1 MKKSIVLCILLILLL
16 LRPDCTTEG
25 ARYGL
30 LLWYNS
36 VVPALFPFMV
46 LSNLI
51 VHTGGITALMTPVYK
66 ILHPFFPVSPA
77 GCYVLVTGIL
87 CGCPMGAKTCSD
99 FVSEGAISRE
109 EAKFLLAI
117 CSHPSPMFIL
127 GYVYPFFAEHI
138 ASWQLL
144 LCVYL
149 PVIVLAFAAKFI
161 YHAPHTS
168 TVHTVETRPVVN
180 AMPID
185 AADTIPTGTANA
197 VETQAP
203 ALSADESILAALEIL
218 CKIGGYLML
227 FSILILFI
235 RNTAWIPDP
244 IRLVL
249 IGSMEMTTAIRE
261 LTASMDFSHA
271 FPASMAAL
279 NFCGFSGLFQVRSV
293 LNEKKTGLSVRPCFF
308 WKLTHAALSAACAII
323 LCIMRFR
330 FHLLSL

>member
-46 LSNLI
+46 LSNLL
-51 VHTGGITALMTPVYK
+51 VHAGGISALMTPVYK
-66 ILHPFFPVSPA
+66 ILHPFFPISHA

-99 FVSEGAISRE
+99 FVLDGTLSRD
-109 EAKFLLAI
+109 EAKFLFAI

-127 GYVYPFFAEHI
+127 GYVYPFFAEHL

-149 PVIVLAFAAKFI
+149 PVIVLAFAAKMI
-161 YHAPHTS
+161 YRVP
-168 TVHTVETRPVVN
+168 
-180 AMPID
+180 D
-185 AADTIPTGTANA
+185 AAMAHISANHTGANA
-197 VETQAP
+197 APPDAAP
-203 ALSADESILAALEIL
+203 APTPSADDSIHAAIEIL

-235 RNTAWIPDP
+235 RNTAWIPEP
-244 IRLVL
+244 IRLLL
-249 IGSMEMTTAIRE
+249 IGSMEMTTAVRE
-261 LTASMDFSHA
+261 LVSSLDFVHA
-271 FPASMAAL
+271 FPAAMAAL

-308 WKLTHAALSAACAII
+308 WKLAHAALSAACALG

-330 FHLLSL
+330 CRLLSL

>member
-1 MKKSIVLCILLILLL
+1 MKKSISLCILLFLFLLY
-16 LRPDCTTEG
+16 PQYTTEG

-51 VHTGGITALMTPVYK
+51 VHAGGLFSLMMPVYK

-77 GCYVLVTGIL
+77 GCYVLLTGLL

-99 FVSEGAISRE
+99 FVSDGTLTRE
-109 EAKFLLAI
+109 EARFLLAV
-117 CSHPSPMFIL
+117 CSHPSLMFIL
-127 GYVYPFFAEHI
+127 GYVYPFYSEYI

-149 PVIVLAFAAKFI
+149 PIIILAFMAKIVYRVPSAATGI
-161 YHAPHTS
+161 SNLAAMAPNTKS
-168 TVHTVETRPVVN
+168 PVSS
-180 AMPID
+180 P
-185 AADTIPTGTANA
+185 
-197 VETQAP
+197 
-203 ALSADESILAALEIL
+203 SADESILSAVEIL

-227 FSILILFI
+227 FSIMILFI
-235 RNTAWIPDP
+235 RNTEWIPDP
-244 IRLVL
+244 IRLTL
-249 IGSMEMTTAIRE
+249 IGSMEMTTAVRE
-261 LTASMDFSHA
+261 LASSLKFPYA

-279 NFCGFSGLFQVRSV
+279 NFCGFSGLFQIRSV

-308 WKLTHAALSAACAII
+308 WKLAHAALSAACAVF
-323 LCIMRFR
+323 LCIMRSR
-330 FHLLSL
+330 CRLLSL

>member
-1 MKKSIVLCILLILLL
+1 MKKSIGLTILLVLLL
-16 LRPDCTTEG
+16 LHPQYTTEG

-46 LSNLI
+46 ISNLI
-51 VHTGGITALMTPVYK
+51 VHAGGISALMAPVYK

-99 FVSEGAISRE
+99 FVLDGILSRE
-109 EAKFLLAI
+109 EAKFLLAV

-127 GYVYPFFAEHI
+127 GYVYPFFAEYT
-138 ASWQLL
+138 ASWQIL

-149 PVIVLAFAAKFI
+149 PVIVLAFAAKVI
-161 YHAPHTS
+161 YRVPGAAMAHTS
-168 TVHTVETRPVVN
+168 ANTVPPN
-180 AMPID
+180 A
-185 AADTIPTGTANA
+185 A
-197 VETQAP
+197 QAP
-203 ALSADESILAALEIL
+203 APSADESILAAIEIL

-235 RNTAWIPDP
+235 RNTAWIPEP
-244 IRLVL
+244 IRLLL
-249 IGSMEMTTAIRE
+249 IGSMEMTTAVRE
-261 LTASMDFSHA
+261 LASSLDFIHG
-271 FPASMAAL
+271 FPAAMAAL

-308 WKLTHAALSAACAII
+308 WKLAHAALSAACALG
-323 LCIMRFR
+323 LCIMRSR
-330 FHLLSL
+330 CRPLSL